1 MVRAAVQQS
10 SSALLYASP
19 LWRGDKPMVLAA
31 LQHSGWS
38 LRDAAE
44 HLRDDREVRVCVRVP

>member
-1 MVRAAVQQS
+1 
-10 SSALLYASP
+10 
-19 LWRGDKPMVLAA
+19 MVLAA

>member
-1 MVRAAVQQS
+1 MRVAVQQS

-19 LWRGDKPMVLAA
+19 LWRGDKRMVIEALA
-31 LQHSGWS
+31 HSGWS

-44 HLRDDREVRVCVRVP
+44 HLRDDKEVVSIVWL